1 MIQLISGD
9 IMGINFNHRIQDIV
23 GRSSYEY
30 EYKIDDINAALKSM
44 DFTIKYLSNELL
56 VAFFKQGM
64 DFGIYG
70 VIDKYKPKINEVNSL
85 LGYPNNDF
93 LNDYIK
99 TAIKLEIIYQNENGS
114 LELNRDKKI
123 IIKHPEYDKFM
134 EDYSINYDH
143 MTKLSKYALI
153 GYNHPKIL
161 LNFIEDADIWDIILN
176 TSYLKSCRNIA
187 AKYLGLE
194 NGDYILDVGCGSRSP
209 EFYISKIFP
218 RGKYTG
224 IDISKNLLKIAE
236 IRTKRWDNGSVLL
249 KHMDFCDAIIK
260 NKYDYVICTYTLKY
274 ASSPKIFLKKMMDA
288 LRSGGKLFIAEE
300 FFKDTAS
307 DINVELFEFYN
318 RLNKFFKNY
327 HSKKEILDT
336 LESMGYD
343 FKHTSLSDGILVIE
357 KI

>member
-1 MIQLISGD
+1 ME
-9 IMGINFNHRIQDIV
+9 INFNHGIQNIV
-23 GRSSYEY
+23 GRSNYEY
-30 EYKIDDINAALKSM
+30 EYKIDDMNHALKSM
-44 DFTIKYLSNELL
+44 DYTIKYLSNELL

-70 VIDKYKPKINEVNSL
+70 VIDKYKPKPNKVNSL

-93 LNDYIK
+93 LNDYII
-99 TAIKLEIIYQNENGS
+99 TAIKLGIIYQNEDGN

-134 EDYSINYDH
+134 EDYIINYDH

-176 TSYLKSCRNIA
+176 TSYLKSCRNVI
-187 AKYLGLE
+187 AKYLNLR

-218 RGKYTG
+218 KGKYTG

-236 IRTKRWDNGSVLL
+236 IRTKRWDNGSISL
-249 KHMDFCDAIIK
+249 KHMDFCNAMIK

-274 ASSPKIFLKKMMDA
+274 SPSLKIFLKKMMNA
-288 LRSGGKLFIAEE
+288 LHSGGKLIIAEE
-300 FFKDTAS
+300 FFKDTS
-307 DINVELFEFYN
+307 NINIELFEFYN

-343 FKHTSLSDGILVIE
+343 IKHTSLSDGILVIE